1 MYLHYRA
8 KKEKSQGRRQTSTKR
23 AKKRSD
29 KHELQR
35 RNPADGGGNSAGEGA
50 EEDIQICAH
59 GVRKPE
65 AAGGGERKMKKS
77 AEKEKLLALLEEM
90 CELDIRR
97 IYRYAMILKEMRKK
111 E

>member
-1 MYLHYRA
+1 
-8 KKEKSQGRRQTSTKR
+8 
-23 AKKRSD
+23 
-29 KHELQR
+29 
-35 RNPADGGGNSAGEGA
+35 
-50 EEDIQICAH
+50 
-59 GVRKPE
+59 
-65 AAGGGERKMKKS
+65 MKKS